1 MSWEFAGR
9 GANPW
14 KRNDSWIGD
23 GCFVTGGELSDR
35 ALQLAGYVMAGGA
48 STRFGFDK
56 ARAELNGQT
65 MLARMCGLLRDVT
78 RSVSVVAAFGR
89 YTESGERIVDDHWP
103 GEGPLGG
110 IITALMD
117 AHARNHQHTWA
128 LIVGCDMPFLTRDW
142 LTHLKERALAS
153 DAKIVAP
160 RSPLGLE
167 PLCACWHTSATA
179 KLQYAFEDG
188 VRKVTEAMKRVDVE
202 VVDEKD
208 WKRFDKEGRLFWNM
222 NTQADY
228 EEALRIADAEPR

>member
-1 MSWEFAGR
+1 MA
-9 GANPW
+9 
-14 KRNDSWIGD
+14 
-23 GCFVTGGELSDR
+23 SDER
-35 ALQLAGYVMAGGA
+35 RLARKSRPGVVGYVMAGGA

-65 MLARMCGLLRDVT
+65 MLTRMCGLLREVT
-78 RSVSVVAAFGR
+78 GSVSVVSAFGR
-89 YTESGERIVDDHWP
+89 YAESGERIVDDHWP

-117 AHARNHQHTWA
+117 AHAQNHGHIWC
-128 LIVGCDMPFLTRDW
+128 LIVGCDMPFLRRDW
-142 LTHLKERALAS
+142 LTYLKERALVSNAQV
-153 DAKIVAP
+153 VAP

-167 PLCACWHTSATA
+167 PLCACWHTGVTG

-188 VRKVTEAMKRVDVE
+188 VRKVTDAMKLTEIE

-208 WKRFDKEGRLFWNM
+208 WKRFDKAGRLFWNM

-228 EEALRIADAEPR
+228 EEALRVYNAEPR